1 MKEHLFA
8 RLLRAGG
15 RLLLFVGTILSI
27 GIVLV
32 QSYIFLHHLFNPSE
46 PQKTVQSII
55 QVTEENASSGNYEV
69 TPIRVIAII
78 ACFAIVIL
86 LFMLIA
92 KIYNNH
98 IRSIIGKLARLFHA
112 KIFTVE
118 IMSTLIVWTIATT
131 YFLITLPDASI
142 AMVLALIVNELLF
155 VLAWGAYGQP
165 DYKK

>member
-32 QSYIFLHHLFNPSE
+32 QSYIFLHHLFNPNE
-46 PQKTVQSII
+46 PQKTVESIV
-55 QVTEENASSGNYEV
+55 QVTESASAGTYEV
-69 TPIRVIAII
+69 TPVRVIAII

-86 LFMLIA
+86 LFILIA

-98 IRSIIGKLARLFHA
+98 IRSIIERLAHLFHA

-131 YFLITLPDASI
+131 YFLITLPEASV
-142 AMVLALIVNELLF
+142 AMVLALIINELLF

>member
-15 RLLLFVGTILSI
+15 RLLLLVGTILGI

-46 PQKTVQSII
+46 PQKTVQSIV
-55 QVTEENASSGNYEV
+55 QVAEDASSVNYEV

-86 LFMLIA
+86 LFLLIA
-92 KIYNNH
+92 KVYNNH

>member
-15 RLLLFVGTILSI
+15 RLLLFVGTILGI

-46 PQKTVQSII
+46 PQKTVQSIV
-55 QVTEENASSGNYEV
+55 QVAENASSTNYEV